1 MVSQTTAQR
10 PIKAFLGV
18 AADVAMPV
26 LDVLEP
32 ALALVPIPGLG
43 LIPKTLSNV
52 LKNVERARVNAEARK
67 AFIAQVEA
75 LGALI
80 ARIAYPNEALAHSG
94 SGGSERRMGKA
105 IDRVVH
111 SDELIKGVHD
121 LESTMKVLETRAIA
135 LAPARDQS
143 DSIYRRCIESIRG
156 VLRASRDAVIIA
168 EMQRDLTAAVE
179 QFRFRANAAIDRGV
193 QEVRRLLLEA
203 EEDRILEKLCSLDVG
218 YRTVSEP
225 KSQLMEGT
233 RVALLEELHKWST
246 GCVPNPTNP
255 KRVYLLSGG
264 AGMGKSAAAYRYCV
278 QLSDPPPS
286 PDAPRLGA
294 SIFIDRNRGGLSVE
308 MLSHALARQL
318 AESLPVLRPHI
329 LDGARE
335 YLKKGQ
341 KQLPE
346 FSFKEL
352 LSEPLSRATAEI
364 PAGLRLVVV
373 IDGLDECD
381 DQPAMQE
388 CIKRLL
394 ELIDQSPWLYLFL
407 ASRPIPR
414 VMALLEDDAGTNAV
428 HHYDLQQDL
437 MNRRDVRMFL
447 ESTVPRI
454 PKYASFLEAHPGY
467 LKRLVD
473 RAGGLFI
480 FARIALNVLNQ
491 DLYRNNPEEGFQVV
505 LSSETGLDKMDALY
519 LGILRAAFP
528 PRDLAQSPRL
538 HARLLS
544 FLHVIALLATPQ
556 QLGCVALFA
565 DAIYDHKFVLERVEG
580 DAKKEKTLTIDDF
593 RPLVDLLRSV
603 IYADPSDGSTV
614 PIHISFYEFLVDRC
628 SDPYYHVDER
638 AGHAGLAIACLQL
651 VSITSLKDI
660 ARSPSLNPTLG
671 GDKRSGLT
679 FKEQALL
686 YACNLDSLRRH
697 LRNAAHKERT
707 MDAVHA
713 TITTTAW
720 VPCWMRIC
728 AVRQS
733 VDEPHRLLYIESIP
747 CIALYSLLQL
757 VCNLFSLPPAWGSG
771 CMEYTRRYIQTMLD
785 HRRAHPKE
793 IHEKVC
799 KACLERSATGF
810 ERYPFRSGKADTM
823 KRMYDSSDGCR
834 AAPPQWF
841 AFLPQ
846 YKEQWKEVWRAL
858 EEDPV
863 LESYWYGE
871 PERADPSSTRARPVR
886 FDT

>member
-1 MVSQTTAQR
+1 MVSQDTAQR

-18 AADVAMPV
+18 AVDVALPV

-52 LKNVERARVNAEARK
+52 LRNVERARVNAEARK

-156 VLRASRDAVIIA
+156 VLRASRDTVIIA

-203 EEDRILEKLCSLDVG
+203 EEDRILRELCSLDVG

-264 AGMGKSAAAYRYCV
+264 AGMGKSAVAYRYCV

-308 MLSHALARQL
+308 MLFHALARQL

-329 LDGARE
+329 LDAARE

-341 KQLPE
+341 KQLSK
-346 FSFKEL
+346 FSFREL
-352 LSEPLSRATAEI
+352 LDEPLSRAAAEI

-388 CIKRLL
+388 CIKRIL
-394 ELIDQSPWLYLFL
+394 ELVHKFSWLYLFL
-407 ASRPIPR
+407 ASRPVPR
-414 VMALLEDDAGTNAV
+414 VMAILDDETTAKPL

-437 MNRRDVRMFL
+437 MNRRDVRRFL
-447 ESTVPRI
+447 ESTVPQI
-454 PKYASFLEAHPGY
+454 PKYAAFLEAHPQY
-467 LKRLVD
+467 LERLVD
-473 RAGGLFI
+473 RAAGLFI
-480 FARIALNVLNQ
+480 FARIAVNVLDQ
-491 DLYRNNPEEGFQVV
+491 DLYRKNPEEGFRVV
-505 LSSETGLDKMDALY
+505 LSSENGLDRMDALY

-544 FLHVIALLATPQ
+544 FLHVVTCLKPLES
-556 QLGCVALFA
+556 LGCVAIFA
-565 DAIYDHKFVLERVEG
+565 DAIYDHEFIVDRVKG
-580 DAKKEKTLTIDDF
+580 DSKKEKTLTIDDF
-593 RPLVDLLRSV
+593 SPIVDLLRSV
-603 IYADPSDGSTV
+603 IYLTSDWNQPM
-614 PIHISFYEFLVDRC
+614 PIHISLYEFLVERC
-628 SDPYYHVDER
+628 SDPYYRVDPD
-638 AGHAGLAIACLQL
+638 AAHAGVFLTCMSMISPTAVKVYVAAKEAERDGFNSHTSDPTMAAYQLAALRYANTAFALPAIPFALW
-651 VSITSLKDI
+651 KED
-660 ARSPSLNPTLG
+660 SPRKL
-671 GDKRSGLT
+671 
-679 FKEQALL
+679 
-686 YACNLDSLRRH
+686 
-697 LRNAAHKERT
+697 
-707 MDAVHA
+707 MDALRLA
-713 TITTTAW
+713 ITTTAW
-720 VPCWMRIC
+720 VPAWL
-728 AVRQS
+728 
-733 VDEPHRLLYIESIP
+733 RLN
-747 CIALYSLLQL
+747 ALTLVSHDL
-757 VCNLFSLPPAWGSG
+757 VCRLGRGQHWWTEFPDEL
-771 CMEYTRRYIQTMLD
+771 
-785 HRRAHPKE
+785 
-793 IHEKVC
+793 V
-799 KACLERSATGF
+799 
-810 ERYPFRSGKADTM
+810 
-823 KRMYDSSDGCR
+823 SSVAISR
-834 AAPPQWF
+834 
-841 AFLPQ
+841 
-846 YKEQWKEVWRAL
+846 
-858 EEDPV
+858 
-863 LESYWYGE
+863 
-871 PERADPSSTRARPVR
+871 
-886 FDT
+886 